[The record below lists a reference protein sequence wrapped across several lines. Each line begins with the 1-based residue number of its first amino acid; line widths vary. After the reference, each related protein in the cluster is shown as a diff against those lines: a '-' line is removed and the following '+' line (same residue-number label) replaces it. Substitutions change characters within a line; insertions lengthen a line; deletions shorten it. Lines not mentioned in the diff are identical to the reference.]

1 MAVLHYLINKK
12 QFAKMYI
19 ECAWVGSKRLA
30 EDSRDARVKRVTG
43 RVAVLVIQL
52 PACTCCCC
60 CFNTYVYLLF
70 LPLKSRHC
78 LELSACRDTN
88 TYTTFS
94 MSSCMFVRVCGKLR

>member
-30 EDSRDARVKRVTG
+30 DDSRDARVKRVVGNGTG
-43 RVAVLVIQL
+43 RVAVLFIQL

-60 CFNTYVYLLF
+60 CFNTHVYLLF

-88 TYTTFS
+88 
-94 MSSCMFVRVCGKLR
+94 